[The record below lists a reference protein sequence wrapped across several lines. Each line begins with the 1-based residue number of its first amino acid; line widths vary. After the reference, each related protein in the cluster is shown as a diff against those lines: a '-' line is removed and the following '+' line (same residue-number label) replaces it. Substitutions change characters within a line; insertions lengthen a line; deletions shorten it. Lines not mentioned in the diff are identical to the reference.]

1 MDWKVFLVTF
11 GTVFLAEMGDKTQLA
26 ALSMTAESGSPW
38 AVAAGA
44 CLALVVATLM
54 GVALGGVLTQFIA
67 PHVLK
72 KAAAVAFILIGV
84 VMLLG
89 RW

>member
-1 MDWKVFLVTF
+1 MDWKVFLATF

-26 ALSMTAESGSPW
+26 ALSLTAESGSPL

-44 CLALVVATLM
+44 CSALVAATLI
-54 GVALGGVLTQFIA
+54 GVALGGAIMQFIA

-72 KAAAVAFILIGV
+72 TAAAVAFILIGV
-84 VMLLG
+84 IMLLG